1 MQITQGIHRAVQVRG
16 DATATVF
23 GARRRTW
30 RQHRDRVAAFA
41 GGLRTLGLSAGD
53 RVAIIAHNSDL
64 YIEAFNAI
72 AWAGGVSVPS
82 NVRWTESEHEHA
94 IRDSGAHILMVDA
107 HFATI
112 GARLAESCDCTLVLL
127 DAEDTGAGGGAP
139 SSDMLIRTTQPI
151 VDACGHGDE
160 LCFILYTGGTTG
172 RSKGVMLSH
181 RGLISGFLAV
191 NATVSAPPDQIFLHS
206 APMFHLAGATT
217 VLAVTLTAGTHV
229 VLPNFS
235 PQTVIE
241 AITRESVTSAL
252 LVPTMF
258 AMLRDHLEK
267 HPADLS
273 SVRRIRYGASAISE
287 TLLNQAMKLFPNAE
301 FQQGYGQTELSAS
314 VTVLE
319 PRFHIVDGGKS
330 YLRSA
335 GRPVVGVD
343 VRVVNDGMQECP
355 VGTIGE
361 VVARTPGMMLGY
373 WNLPALTDEVIVD
386 GWVRTGDMGYFDEE
400 GFLYIVDRLKDM
412 IVTGGENVF
421 SAEVENALH
430 EHPAVA
436 ECAVIGVPD
445 AKWGERV
452 HAILRFREGAAAT
465 FEQLEAHC
473 RAVIAAYKC
482 PRSFEVRQE
491 SLPLSAQG
499 KVLKS
504 DLRRPYWDQQQRK
517 VG

>member
-1 MQITQGIHRAVQVRG
+1 MQITQGIHRAVRIHS

-30 RQHRDRVAAFA
+30 REHRDRVAALA
-41 GGLRTLGLSAGD
+41 GGLRALGLSAGD

-72 AWAGGVSVPS
+72 AWAGGVSVPG

-94 IRDSGAHILMVDA
+94 IRDSGAQVLMVDTQ
-107 HFATI
+107 FASV
-112 GARLAESCDCTLVLL
+112 GARLAESCNCALVHL
-127 DAEDTGAGGGAP
+127 DAKADRAGDYAP
-139 SSDMLIRTTQPI
+139 STEMLIRTMTPI
-151 VDACGHGDE
+151 DDACGRDDD

-181 RGLISGFLAV
+181 HGLISGFLAV
-191 NATVSAPPDQIFLHS
+191 NATVPAPPDQIFLHS

-235 PQTVIE
+235 PPTVVE
-241 AITRESVTSAL
+241 AIERERVTSAL
-252 LVPTMF
+252 FVPTMF
-258 AMLRDHLEK
+258 AMLSEHLEK

-273 SVRRIRYGASAISE
+273 SIRRIRYGASAISE
-287 TLLNQAMKLFPNAE
+287 TVLSQAMKLFPNAE

-319 PRFHIVDGGKS
+319 PRFHIIGGGKS

-335 GRPVVGVD
+335 GRPVIGAD
-343 VRVVNDGMQECP
+343 VRIMNDGMQECP
-355 VGTIGE
+355 VGVVGE
-361 VVARTPGMMLGY
+361 VVVRTPGMMLGY

-386 GWVRTGDMGYFDEE
+386 GWVRTGDLGYFDEE

-412 IVTGGENVF
+412 IVSGGENVF

-430 EHPAVA
+430 GHPAVA

-452 HAILRFREGAAAT
+452 HAIVRFREGSDAT
-465 FEQLEAHC
+465 FKDLETHC

-482 PRSFEVRQE
+482 PRSFELRSE
-491 SLPLSAQG
+491 PLPLSAQG

-504 DLRRPYWDQQQRK
+504 DLRRSYWENHQRR